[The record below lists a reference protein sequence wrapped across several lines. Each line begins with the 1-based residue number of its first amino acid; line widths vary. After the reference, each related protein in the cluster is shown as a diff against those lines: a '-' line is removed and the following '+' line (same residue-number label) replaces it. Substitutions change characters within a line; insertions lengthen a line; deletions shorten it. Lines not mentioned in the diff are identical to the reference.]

1 MSPKNLSASGRSL
14 NLLKTRIT
22 DKNLKRIYEKFEQSL
37 NLNKNFIVAV
47 SGGSDSL
54 ALAYLTKIYSLKKK
68 IKAIYFI
75 VDHRI
80 RTGSTKEANSVKK
93 LLKKHKIK
101 TEVLSW
107 KGKKP
112 SSNIQSIA
120 RAARYDLLFKKCN
133 QFRINNILLGHHS
146 DDLLENFLIRILR
159 GSGLRGLAS
168 FDKKTLNNKINI
180 IRPLINLEKK
190 DLIYVSERIFKFY
203 VTDPSNSDDKFQRI
217 KIRKLLT
224 SLQKEGLDKKKFLS
238 TINNLKSSDDTI
250 KYFVKE
256 NLEKNVVFFGSRKIA
271 ILNNNF
277 FKNPNE
283 IIFRSLSE
291 CIKKIGEN
299 YYFVRGKKL
308 QKIIDDLSNKTL
320 FKGTLGRCIIK
331 KIDQTVIISR
341 EN

>member
-1 MSPKNLSASGRSL
+1 M
-14 NLLKTRIT
+14 
-22 DKNLKRIYEKFEQSL
+22 
-37 NLNKNFIVAV
+37 
-47 SGGSDSL
+47 
-54 ALAYLTKIYSLKKK
+54 
-68 IKAIYFI
+68 
-75 VDHRI
+75 
-80 RTGSTKEANSVKK
+80 
-93 LLKKHKIK
+93 
-101 TEVLSW
+101 
-107 KGKKP
+107 
-112 SSNIQSIA
+112 
-120 RAARYDLLFKKCN
+120 
-133 QFRINNILLGHHS
+133 
-146 DDLLENFLIRILR
+146 LENFLIRILR

-168 FDKKTLNNKINI
+168 FDKKTLNNKISI

-299 YYFVRGKKL
+299 YYYVRGKKL